1 MLVLLISPSNTKPD
15 MWSYVLVPLNPVA
28 MDFSGIRVSLVV
40 CLRSCCV
47 FFSLHF
53 CPDVLLYLFFIF
65 FFLFVEE
72 EEVVTPLLRA
82 INLNRDLF

>member
-1 MLVLLISPSNTKPD
+1 MVLEFHL
-15 MWSYVLVPLNPVA
+15 WYVYGHA
-28 MDFSGIRVSLVV
+28 EFSFLCTSALM
-40 CLRSCCV
+40 CCYIC
-47 FFSLHF
+47 FL
-53 CPDVLLYLFFIF
+53 F

>member
-1 MLVLLISPSNTKPD
+1 

-28 MDFSGIRVSLVV
+28 MDFRVLEFHLWYVYHHAEFSFL
-40 CLRSCCV
+40 CTSALMCCC
-47 FFSLHF
+47 FF
-53 CPDVLLYLFFIF
+53 F

-82 INLNRDLF
+82 INLKRDLF